1 MSNSSSSSTTK
12 HTSTTAIPENVN
24 TTSNTC
30 YNTLPSPPNTNSTF
44 RNKEVMVPSEDH
56 FETTTVNSFQLEEVP
71 PSSQKTSLEAT
82 LQVGTSST
90 MMDYNNPIAAST
102 SDLNLA
108 HPHHLHQES
117 HPSTFEVSSS
127 LDDIASITKHT
138 TTEAM
143 DPIGVYATNHP
154 AQFFD
159 QQCFLE
165 WKDLKFPS
173 QSANPILKKV
183 SGFAVPG
190 KITAICG
197 PVGSGKSTLL
207 RILSNR
213 GAYKDYS
220 GDIFIN
226 GQLAMNRE
234 LQTDRDIS
242 NKYKSLVSFVSKDY
256 APSNTSLTVKEI
268 LRFAVRFKL
277 PAHSKNPIWTTRDQ
291 RLSILLNAYG
301 VKNKENSTFNTL
313 SSGEKRRL
321 CIAAQNVLFHRV
333 LLLEYPTDGIE
344 FGESFHLLRQLKKLA
359 EMGVCIVM
367 CLHRPSILELELI
380 DYVAILNKGSTIYFG
395 NPKMVQ
401 EYFDLIGVQLP
412 MNRQNVVA
420 SVFELILLHEL
431 SKSKSETDQQ
441 IAHHY
446 LDFDKESVERRENL
460 HVEFEK
466 RQRTFYVPQKEY
478 EEAPFRHNKIEDIQ
492 TEKYYSNY
500 FSSVLI
506 LLERIYLVKFR
517 NWKTEFI
524 SPFFEKFIVALFIGL
539 LYFQIAPTNMTLR
552 GKIFSFFN
560 LSISITFGL
569 SIKTL
574 ISQIPQMTQE
584 RNSTSYR
591 IGAFFLAKSIEDF
604 VFFTVYP
611 LIYGIIIY
619 LMVGFSYDAERV
631 FIFILIFGIY
641 NLTCMSFA
649 QALVAII
656 PAPSILNFIA
666 PVINLIFLLVSG
678 AYGLTN
684 THFLGWV
691 GYLSYLSYAFKALA
705 INEFHGV
712 ILQIG
717 NSTSSINDNS
727 TTPQQPSLPTGHYTN
742 GTLFL
747 EKTYGLT
754 DPHYMMWVYLG
765 VLIVYFLICKAIAYF
780 GLRYI
785 YKGMSAKKVFQKVLH
800 DWCGCCFS
808 KRKNQ

>member
-1 MSNSSSSSTTK
+1 MTFRMEGASSQLSLASTNGTADLSDSTNHLVPQNPYHHQHETSTIFEASRSSS
-12 HTSTTAIPENVN
+12 IE
-24 TTSNTC
+24 
-30 YNTLPSPPNTNSTF
+30 
-44 RNKEVMVPSEDH
+44 
-56 FETTTVNSFQLEEVP
+56 
-71 PSSQKTSLEAT
+71 
-82 LQVGTSST
+82 
-90 MMDYNNPIAAST
+90 
-102 SDLNLA
+102 
-108 HPHHLHQES
+108 
-117 HPSTFEVSSS
+117 
-127 LDDIASITKHT
+127 DIASITKHT
-138 TTEAM
+138 TTEAL

-173 QSANPILKKV
+173 QSENPILKNV

-226 GQLAMNRE
+226 SQLAMNRE

-256 APSNTSLTVKEI
+256 APSNMSLTVKEI

-277 PAHSKNPIWTTRDQ
+277 PVRSKNPLWTTRDE

-301 VKNKENSTFNTL
+301 LKNKENSTFNTL

-333 LLLEYPTDGIE
+333 VLLEYPTDGIE
-344 FGESFHLLRQLKKLA
+344 FGESFHLLRQMKTLA
-359 EMGVCIVM
+359 EMGVCVVI

-380 DYVAILNKGSTIYFG
+380 DYVSILNKGSTIYFG
-395 NPKMVQ
+395 KPKMIQ
-401 EYFDLIGVQLP
+401 EYFELIGVQLP
-412 MNRQNVVA
+412 LNRQNVVA
-420 SVFELILLHEL
+420 SVFELIILHEM
-431 SKSKSETDQQ
+431 SKSRNEREQQ
-441 IAHHY
+441 MALHY
-446 LDFDKESVERRENL
+446 LDLDKESIERRDHLEA
-460 HVEFEK
+460 EFEK
-466 RQRTFYVPQKEY
+466 RKRTFYIPQKEH

-500 FSSVLI
+500 FASVWI
-506 LLERIYLVKFR
+506 LLERIYLVKLR

-524 SPFFEKFIVALFIGL
+524 TPFFEKFIVAVFIGL
-539 LYFQIAPTNMTLR
+539 LYFQISPTNMSLR
-552 GKIFSFFN
+552 GKIFSFLN
-560 LSISITFGL
+560 LNISITFGL

-574 ISQIPQMTQE
+574 ISQIPLMTQE

-591 IGAFFLAKSIEDF
+591 IGAFFLAKSIEDI
-604 VFFTVYP
+604 VDFTIYP
-611 LIYGIIIY
+611 FIFGIIIY
-619 LMVGFSYDAERV
+619 LLVGFSYEAERV
-631 FIFILIFGIY
+631 FAFILIFAIY

-649 QALVAII
+649 QTLVAII
-656 PAPSILNFIA
+656 PVPSILNFIA

-684 THFLGWV
+684 TQFLGWI
-691 GYLSYLSYAFKALA
+691 GYASYLSYAFKALA

-712 ILQIG
+712 LLQIG
-717 NSTSSINDNS
+717 NSTTVDNNS
-727 TTPQQPSLPTGHYTN
+727 TVASTEQPSLPAGHYTN

-747 EKTYGLT
+747 ERAYGLT

-765 VLIVYFLICKAIAYF
+765 VLIVYFGVCKVIAYF

-785 YKGMSAKKVFQKVLH
+785 YKGMSVKKVLLKIVH
-800 DWCGCCFS
+800 DWCGCCFA
-808 KRKNQ
+808 KRKIN